1 VNRRKSSDANRRP
14 APGHTITT
22 ATPKRWKLWL
32 VTSAAI
38 YPVITILAT
47 GADPVLHRLPL
58 PARLALLIPAT
69 VAIMQWVL
77 LPYLHRK
84 LRRWLSITPDQ
95 APQPADPAEH

>member
-1 VNRRKSSDANRRP
+1 MNRRKPSNPNLQP
-14 APGHTITT
+14 APIALPTT
-22 ATPKRWKLWL
+22 AAPKPWKLWL

-47 GADPVLHRLPL
+47 GTDPALHRLPL

-84 LRRWLSITPDQ
+84 LHRWL
-95 APQPADPAEH
+95 AG

>member
-1 VNRRKSSDANRRP
+1 MNRRKSSDPNLQP
-14 APGHTITT
+14 ALVALPT
-22 ATPKRWKLWL
+22 AVAPKPWKLWL

-47 GADPVLHRLPL
+47 GTDPVLHRLPL

-84 LRRWLSITPDQ
+84 LHRWL
-95 APQPADPAEH
+95 AG